1 METIKSKDNKTI
13 KHISKLI
20 ADSKY
25 RKLNKEFV
33 VEGKRLCKDALLSN
47 CTVVSALVNEEF
59 YNNSNNKDF
68 IDLLSKESC
77 KKYIV
82 DNRIF
87 SALSDTKTPQGVL
100 FVLKTLDKNNDF
112 DKIIKHGKVL
122 ALENIQDPSNLG
134 TILRTAEA
142 FCVNLVVLSKNC
154 CDIYSPKVVRGSMGA
169 VFRQKIY
176 IADDFIKFIKEY
188 NKIGRSYAAVLDDE
202 SIKLGKCDFW
212 GPCMAIVG
220 NEGNGL
226 TKDAILTCTNKLYI
240 PMSGKAESLNVSVA
254 SSLIMWEMMK

>member
-1 METIKSKDNKTI
+1 MEIIKSKDNKTI

-20 ADSKY
+20 ADSRY
-25 RKLNKEFV
+25 RKLNKEFA
-33 VEGKRLCKDALLSN
+33 VEGKRLCKDALISN
-47 CTVVSALVNEEF
+47 REIVTALVTDDFCSNI
-59 YNNSNNKDF
+59 NNKDF
-68 IDLLSKESC
+68 MDLISKEPC

-87 SALSDTKTPQGVL
+87 STLSDTKTPQGVL

-142 FCVNLVVLSKNC
+142 FCIDLVVMSKNC

-169 VFRQKIY
+169 VFRQKVY
-176 IADDFIKFIKEY
+176 IADDFVEFIKEY
-188 NKIGRSYAAVLDDE
+188 NKIGQSYAAVLDDE
-202 SIKLGKCDFW
+202 SIKLGECEFLDS
-212 GPCMAIVG
+212 CMAVVG

-226 TKDAILTCTNKLYI
+226 TKETIQVCTNKLYI
-240 PMSGKAESLNVSVA
+240 PMSGKAESLNASVA
-254 SSLIMWEMMK
+254 ASLIMWEMIK

>member
-20 ADSKY
+20 SDPKY
-25 RKLNKEFV
+25 RKTNKEFV

-47 CTVVSALVNEEF
+47 CDVVTVLVSEKF
-59 YNNSNNKDF
+59 YTDKDNKAF
-68 IDLLSKESC
+68 IGKISIEAC

-142 FCVNLVVLSKNC
+142 FGIDLVILSKDC

-176 IADDFIKFIKEY
+176 IADDFIKFIKDY
-188 NKIGRSYAAVLDDE
+188 NKIGKSYAAVLDDE
-202 SIKLGKCDFW
+202 SIKLGKCEFW
-212 GPCMAIVG
+212 GPCMAVVG

-240 PMSGKAESLNVSVA
+240 PMLGGAESLNVSVA